1 MEIKISETSN
11 IPVIEVSGEVDLY
24 QTNMIRD
31 KVTELIGE
39 NKNKAIV
46 NMSGVS
52 YIDSSGLG
60 ALISCRTN
68 MKKAG
73 GDLKLSSLTETVRS
87 VLEITKLSQLFDIYE
102 TDQEAVQGFS

>member
-1 MEIKISETSN
+1 MEIQMSETSN

-24 QTNMIRD
+24 QTNAIRD
-31 KVTELIGE
+31 KVTELIGG

-73 GDLKLSSLTETVRS
+73 GDLKLSALTDTVKS

-102 TDQEAVQGFS
+102 TDQEAVQGF